1 MLISFFAFF
10 LMSSDVSQQHTP
22 IHNEECEAKYDM
34 CIELQCQDRSLECMA
49 GECLQK
55 YDECVKK
62 HNS

>member
-10 LMSSDVSQQHTP
+10 LMSSDVSQHTT

-34 CIELQCQDRSLECMA
+34 CIELQCRDHSLECMT